1 MKRNLNKFSTRKIIV
16 FSFFIAML
24 LIPNFSIN
32 SSAQQDYI
40 QYFNENS
47 ELSDIQKFVDAYASF
62 GSRFTGYEGYYR
74 AVNFTLN
81 ELKKLKAEGVPINIE
96 IYEFNVTI
104 PYNKLTYIKIHDSNK
119 IIDAYSLYPNL
130 VALGGAKNLTGKI
143 IYVKDGNFK
152 YINGKDITNSIVLMD
167 FNSGKKWINLVS
179 LGAKAII
186 FIAPEDTTRIE
197 AEKKITLTPLDV
209 PRLYIDSHNAQALI
223 EAANKGSTISITNIC
238 MWKLVKAYDIIVK
251 YNGTENTKNPILITA
266 HLDTI
271 SIVPRLAPGAEEAVN
286 PSILLSFIRQL
297 KNSRPKYSIWFIFF
311 SGHWQGLSGARNFVE
326 EFLFHKNLKPY
337 VVLNLDLSS
346 STSQLVIYPGGLF
359 YGHRTQ
365 GALNLYRDFRTSAR
379 KWIKEYYGKYKEFYQ
394 KIKSDAFYYN
404 ATTGIVTEKSFDT
417 GYAINLAKDFILDA
431 EPFGLAKILSV
442 SFLTYTD
449 LRLKSFTPFDTLD
462 HIDWENIRAQLSFV
476 AFSLNHILSNIKSI
490 YQGSLNSLGPT
501 RIEVDPVNG
510 GFGYATV
517 SVEVLEYNPTVP
529 TLYVPVPNSLVVV
542 HKVDWYYN
550 TVGSLGVTTYNI
562 FSYIIQLTNSEGK
575 TKVIGMA
582 PQEVFIGN
590 IEVVAYKVNSTGNLI
605 YVPDMGT
612 NGAGK
617 FSFIPPHLK
626 DGITVKTVAFKA
638 AGLLLPYITVP
649 DQPWNLITLNIYR
662 KPYYP
667 IPYTH
672 YSNPVSVSVDAFYEN
687 LVRPDSRSYVVDYEN
702 RFALIFAPPNKH
714 IEVIGTLTGLGRKAI
729 LLLNLKPGTEEGTG
743 YKLGDAGT
751 LKIIPFA
758 VHTYVNEL
766 FAIANLRYERA
777 ISRGI
782 RDSSIEQLINKSKIA
797 LTLANK
803 YYNDKI
809 YDKALVNTFKAWSYT
824 LELYERMRSMY
835 VDFTNAVLFI
845 MLIIAPFAI
854 IAEKLIGLT
863 GGFKRLLIIVL
874 ISLSVF
880 AIFALLHPGF
890 SIVYSISA
898 LSLGVILLILSIPT
912 VFFLFLIFSRSL
924 GRVRK
929 ERVGAHFLER
939 EAFDLFVAAMSIGI
953 ENMKKRA
960 IRTGLTLLTIIL
972 IVMSLV
978 SLTSVIP
985 VPKIIEVN
993 YSSASKY
1000 DGILI
1005 QSQYNEPLDIQ
1016 AIQVIKD
1023 IVGDNGYISVRY
1035 WLYPPL
1041 TSENFILSGNKGTY
1055 ITFKAVLGL
1064 STEEIKKDFTNVSL
1078 FLDPSLLEL
1087 PSSCILPKSIA
1098 QLLNVNIGDTVRFS
1112 GYTLN
1117 VAGIYDDS
1125 LAEKTISDIDEE
1137 AGKPLYNGP
1146 RPYDVLMMSDEQRFD
1161 KAFRLSWSDIIVIN
1175 SDFMKNIPGA
1185 FIPSIKVI
1193 LKDSLNETTVRDIAR
1208 KIFSVYKKIEVYG
1221 SYHSKGFL
1229 LSSRFVQEFFGFSFI
1244 ITPVIIAGLVL
1255 ATTILSNVQE
1265 RTREISIYSSL
1276 GLAPLHVAGM
1286 FLAETLAYGILGSI
1300 IGYVGGIIMARIFNF
1315 ALLTGGMIGMNY
1327 SSSSVFA
1334 SIGLVFAL
1342 ILLASLYPFFL
1353 VSKLVTPSLERKW
1366 RITTKPRGDLWEI
1379 PLPFTFREDHLVEGL
1394 AMFLGEFMETHK
1406 VERAGGFST
1415 VSYNISIKR
1424 GESVVIKGKVW
1435 LPPFEQNIIQD
1446 FQIIF
1451 KKSLTENKYVTQLI
1465 VKRESGPYDA
1475 WVSSAESF
1483 ARIIRKQFLT
1493 WRLLTPKDRNKYIKE
1508 AEKL

>member
-1 MKRNLNKFSTRKIIV
+1 VKFTLEK
-16 FSFFIAML
+16 
-24 LIPNFSIN
+24 
-32 SSAQQDYI
+32 
-40 QYFNENS
+40 
-47 ELSDIQKFVDAYASF
+47 
-62 GSRFTGYEGYYR
+62 
-74 AVNFTLN
+74 LN
-81 ELKKLKAEGVPINIE
+81 ELKKEGAPISIE
-96 IYEFNVTI
+96 IHSFNTTI
-104 PYNKLTYIKIHDSNK
+104 PYNNFAYIEIKGLSK
-119 IIDAYSLYPNL
+119 KIDAYSLYPNL
-130 VALGGAKNLTGKI
+130 VALGGTVNLTGKL
-143 IYVKDGNFK
+143 IYVKDGSYQ
-152 YINGKDITNSIVLMD
+152 YINGKPIANNIILID
-167 FNSGKKWINLVS
+167 FNSGKKWLDLVA
-179 LGAKAII
+179 LGAKAVI

-197 AEKKITLTPLDV
+197 AEKKVTLSPLDI
-209 PRLYIDSHNAQALI
+209 PRLYVDKEAAKILV
-223 EAANKGSTISITNIC
+223 EAANKGLTVSVTNIC
-238 MWKLVKAYDIIVK
+238 TWKQVEAYNIIVK
-251 YNGTENTKNPILITA
+251 YNGTENVENPILITA

-271 SIVPRLAPGAEEAVN
+271 SIIPKLAPGAEEAIN
-286 PSILLSFIRQL
+286 PSILLSFIEQL
-297 KNSRPKYSIWFIFF
+297 KKNKPKYSIWFVFF
-311 SGHWQGLSGARNFVE
+311 SGHWQGLSGPRYFVE
-326 EFLFHKNLKPY
+326 EYIFHKNLKPY

-379 KWIKEYYGKYKEFYQ
+379 RWIKEFYDKDRELYQ
-394 KIKSDAFYYN
+394 KIKSEAYNYN
-404 ATTGIVTEKSFDT
+404 ATTGIITEKSFET

-431 EPFGLAKILSV
+431 EPFGIAKILSV
-442 SFLTYTD
+442 SYLTYTD
-449 LRLKSFTPFDTLD
+449 LRLKTFTPFDTPD
-462 HIDWENIRAQLSFV
+462 NINWENIKAQLSFV
-476 AFSLNHILSNIKSI
+476 AFSLNHILSDIKSV
-490 YQGSLNSLGPT
+490 YTGSLDSLGPT
-501 RIEVDPVNG
+501 RIEVDPING

-529 TLYVPVPNSLVVV
+529 TLYVPVPKSLVVV
-542 HKVDWYYN
+542 HKVTWYYN
-550 TVGSLGVTTYNI
+550 TVGSLGVTTYNL
-562 FSYIIQLTNSEGK
+562 FSYIVQLTDDKGT
-575 TKVIGMA
+575 TKIIGMA

-590 IEVVAYKVNSTGNLI
+590 IEVVAYKVNNQGRLI
-605 YVPDMGT
+605 YVPDMGS

-617 FSFIPPHLK
+617 FSFTPPHLK

-638 AGLLLPYITVP
+638 AGLLLPYLAIP
-649 DQPWNLITLNIYR
+649 DQPWELITLNIYR
-662 KPYYP
+662 KPYYAV
-667 IPYTH
+667 PYTH
-672 YSNPVSVSVDAFYEN
+672 YSNPVPVSIDAFYEN
-687 LVRPDSRSYVVDYEN
+687 LVRPDSHSYIIDYEN
-702 RFALIFAPPNKH
+702 KFALVFAPPNKN
-714 IEVIGTLTGLGRKAI
+714 IEVMGTLTGLGRKAI
-729 LLLNLKPGTEEGTG
+729 LLINLKPGTEEGIG
-743 YKLGDAGT
+743 YKLGDIGT

-758 VHTYVNEL
+758 IHHYVREL
-766 FAIANLRYERA
+766 FTIADLRYERA

-782 RDSSIEQLINKSKIA
+782 RDSSIERLINQSKIA
-797 LTLANK
+797 LTLADK
-803 YYNDKI
+803 YYNEKI
-809 YDKALVNTFKAWSYT
+809 YDKALVHTFRAWSYT
-824 LELYERMRSMY
+824 LELYERMRTMY

-854 IAEKLIGLT
+854 IAEKLVGLT

-874 ISLSVF
+874 VSLSVF
-880 AIFALLHPGF
+880 AIFAILHPGF

-939 EAFDLFVAAMSIGI
+939 EAFDLFVAAMSIGV

-960 IRTGLTLLTIIL
+960 IRTSLTLLTIIL

-993 YSSASKY
+993 YASASKY
-1000 DGILI
+1000 PGILI
-1005 QSQYNEPLDIQ
+1005 QSQYNEPLDIR
-1016 AIQVIKD
+1016 IVQVVKE
-1023 IVGDNGYISVRY
+1023 IVGDRGYISVRY

-1041 TSENFILSGNKGTY
+1041 TTENFILGGKKGTY
-1055 ITFKAVLGL
+1055 ITFKAVVGL
-1064 STEEIKKDFTNVSL
+1064 SAVEIKKDFANVSL
-1078 FLDPSLLEL
+1078 YLDPNLVDL

-1098 QLLNVNIGDTVRFS
+1098 QLLGVNVGDTVRFS

-1125 LAEKTISDIDEE
+1125 LALKTIGDIDEE
-1137 AGKPLYNGP
+1137 TGKPIYFGP
-1146 RPYDVLMMSDEQRFD
+1146 RPYDVVKMNDEQRFD
-1161 KAFRLSWSDIIVIN
+1161 KLFRLSWSEIIVIN
-1175 SDFMKNIPGA
+1175 SEFMKNMPGA

-1193 LKDSLNETTVRDIAR
+1193 LKDNLNETTVRTMAR
-1208 KIFSVYKKIEVYG
+1208 EIFSTYKKIEVYG
-1221 SYHSKGFL
+1221 SYKGKGFL

-1265 RTREISIYSSL
+1265 RTKEISIYSSL

-1300 IGYVGGIIMARIFNF
+1300 VGYVGGIIMARIFNF

-1353 VSKLVTPSLERKW
+1353 VSKLVTPSLERRW
-1366 RITTKPRGDLWEI
+1366 RISTKPRGDLWEI

-1394 AMFLGEFMETHK
+1394 AMFLSEFMETHK

-1415 VSYNISIKR
+1415 ISYQVGIKR
-1424 GESVVIKGKVW
+1424 GESAIIKGKVW
-1435 LPPFEQNIIQD
+1435 LPPFEQNIIQE

-1451 KKSLTENKYVTQLI
+1451 KKSLTENKYVTQLL
-1465 VKRESGPYDA
+1465 VKRVSGPYDA
-1475 WVSSAESF
+1475 WVTSAESF

-1493 WRLLTPKDRNKYIKE
+1493 WRLLTPEDRNKYIKE
-1508 AEKL
+1508 AEKFIGV